1 MEVLLFALF
10 FISALI
16 FFIAGKDDFGRT
28 ESKLVIKEEE
38 NIKEKNKVAEEIKKE
53 DKVAEEIEKED
64 KVAEEIEKEDKVA
77 EEIKKEDKVAGEG
90 NIEPQKE
97 IKKES

>member
-10 FISALI
+10 FISALV

-28 ESKLVIKEEE
+28 DIKLKIKEEE
-38 NIKEKNKVAEEIKKE
+38 NTKEKDKVALEIKKE
-53 DKVAEEIEKED
+53 DKVA
-64 KVAEEIEKEDKVA
+64 V
-77 EEIKKEDKVAGEG
+77 EIKKKDNVAGEG

-97 IKKES
+97 LKKES

>member
-28 ESKLVIKEEE
+28 ENKSLIQEKIKEEE
-38 NIKEKNKVAEEIKKE
+38 NIELAVGDKKQ
-53 DKVAEEIEKED
+53 A
-64 KVAEEIEKEDKVA
+64 
-77 EEIKKEDKVAGEG
+77 
-90 NIEPQKE
+90 
-97 IKKES
+97 

>member
-10 FISALI
+10 FISALV

-28 ESKLVIKEEE
+28 DSKVIIKEE
-38 NIKEKNKVAEEIKKE
+38 NIKEKDKVAVEIKKE
-53 DKVAEEIEKED
+53 DKVAGEIN
-64 KVAEEIEKEDKVA
+64 
-77 EEIKKEDKVAGEG
+77 KKDKVAGEG

-97 IKKES
+97 LKKES

>member
-28 ESKLVIKEEE
+28 ENKLLIKEKVKEEE
-38 NIKEKNKVAEEIKKE
+38 NMELTVGDKKQ
-53 DKVAEEIEKED
+53 A
-64 KVAEEIEKEDKVA
+64 
-77 EEIKKEDKVAGEG
+77 
-90 NIEPQKE
+90 
-97 IKKES
+97 

>member
-28 ESKLVIKEEE
+28 QRKLIINEVE
-38 NIKEKNKVAEEIKKE
+38 NIKEE
-53 DKVAEEIEKED
+53 DKVAEEAKKDD
-64 KVAEEIEKEDKVA
+64 KVAEEAKKDDKVA
-77 EEIKKEDKVAGEG
+77 EEAKKDDKVAEEAKKDDKVAFEG
-90 NIEPQKE
+90 KSEPQE
-97 IKKES
+97 ELKKES

>member
-28 ESKLVIKEEE
+28 ESKLIIKEEE

-53 DKVAEEIEKED
+53 DKVSEQEKM
-64 KVAEEIEKEDKVA
+64 
-77 EEIKKEDKVAGEG
+77 
-90 NIEPQKE
+90 EPQE
-97 IKKES
+97 ELKKGS

>member
-53 DKVAEEIEKED
+53 DKVAEEI
-64 KVAEEIEKEDKVA
+64 
-77 EEIKKEDKVAGEG
+77 KKEDKVEGEG

>member
-28 ESKLVIKEEE
+28 ENKLIIKDMEKEKVKEEE
-38 NIKEKNKVAEEIKKE
+38 NIKPAVGFKKQ
-53 DKVAEEIEKED
+53 A
-64 KVAEEIEKEDKVA
+64 
-77 EEIKKEDKVAGEG
+77 
-90 NIEPQKE
+90 
-97 IKKES
+97 